1 MNPPT
6 TAADSR
12 QDESVLI
19 QRLRA
24 GDEAAFEEVVRRYGG
39 RLLAVARRILQSEDD
54 AQDALQDG
62 FWSAFRALPQ
72 FKERA
77 RLSTWLHR
85 IVVNAALMKQRSR
98 VRRAEDSIEELLPTF
113 LEDGHRHNSPVP
125 WREPLDELVA
135 NKETRQR
142 VRASIDR
149 LPEIYRNVL
158 ILRDIEELD
167 TAETAE
173 LLGVS
178 ANVVK
183 IRLHRSRQALR
194 TLLDP
199 LFRGEAT

>member
-72 FKERA
+72 FKETA

-113 LEDGHRHNSPVP
+113 LEDGHRHNSAVP

>member
-1 MNPPT
+1 M
-6 TAADSR
+6 
-12 QDESVLI
+12 I

-54 AQDALQDG
+54 AQDAVQEG
-62 FWSAFRALPQ
+62 FLSAFRALDQ
-72 FKERA
+72 FKETA

-98 VRRAEDSIEELLPTF
+98 ARRAEDSIEELLPNF
-113 LEDGHRHNSPVP
+113 VEDGHQSNPAVP
-125 WREPLDELVA
+125 WREPLEELVA
-135 NKETRQR
+135 NKETRER

-149 LPEIYRNVL
+149 LPEIYRTVL
-158 ILRDIEELD
+158 TLRDIEDLD
-167 TAETAE
+167 TGETAK

-178 ANVVK
+178 PNVVK

-194 TLLDP
+194 TLLNP
-199 LFRGEAT
+199 LFRGEPT